1 MNTKILSL
9 HQKGNLAVVQFS
21 AMPNNALEIV
31 TSAFALQSNLL
42 EVREVSESGNVNELL
57 VHNFSEKFVFLMD
70 GDILDGA
77 KQNRVLN
84 ASVLLAPQTK
94 TKIPVSC
101 VESGRWDY
109 KSTNFK
115 SSDHVA
121 PVNLRANKSSNVTVN
136 LEKNMGHN
144 AEQGEVW
151 GSVSEYS
158 KAHGVHSKTSNLTD
172 IYDDTS
178 NSYSTWIDSFNYHP
192 EANGVIFYKNNQ
204 PFVLDIF
211 HRTEIMR
218 EYYPKLLKGV
228 FFEMRQLKDSFQ
240 PMTDPEASYKTLDF
254 MDIIEH
260 IEKQE
265 YRGVAEGIEHR
276 YKTETISGFELSF
289 LNHLIHKNA
298 IAL

>member
-21 AMPNNALEIV
+21 TMPNNTLEIV
-31 TSAFALQSNLL
+31 TSAFALKNNLI
-42 EVREVSESGNVNELL
+42 EVGEVNQDGNVNELL
-57 VHNFSEKFVFLMD
+57 VHNYSQKFVFLMD
-70 GDILDGA
+70 GDILEGA

-84 ASVLLAPQTK
+84 TSVLLAPQTR

-101 VESGRWDY
+101 VESGRWHY
-109 KSTNFK
+109 ESGSFQP
-115 SSDHVA
+115 SDHVA
-121 PVNLRANKSSNVTVN
+121 PVNLRENKSSNVTNN
-136 LEKNMGHN
+136 LEQNMGYN
-144 AEQGEVW
+144 AEQEEVW
-151 GSVSEYS
+151 NSVSGYAA
-158 KAHGVHSKTSNLTD
+158 AHDVYSKTSNLTD
-172 IYDDTS
+172 IYNETA

-218 EYYPKLLKGV
+218 EYYPKLLRGV
-228 FFEMRQLKDSFQ
+228 LFEMRQLKDSFQ
-240 PMTDPEASYKTLDF
+240 PMTDAEASYKTLDF
-254 MDIIEH
+254 MDIIER

-265 YRGVAEGIEHR
+265 YLGVAEGIEHR

-298 IAL
+298 IGF